1 MSSTQHIKREF
12 NKYPTYIKRWNGR
25 FYKGLITED
34 FVFFC
39 NYHEGDDNGN
49 VEMYT
54 RNMELVSDNYF
65 ASVGLHEALESG
77 EWEYMSPTMKQ
88 NYKLALEAGQFTS

>member
-1 MSSTQHIKREF
+1 MF
-12 NKYPTYIKRWNGR
+12 IKRWNGR
-25 FYKGLITED
+25 FYKGLITKG

-39 NYHEGDDNGN
+39 NYNEGDDNGN

-88 NYKLALEAGQFTS
+88 NYKLALEAGQFE

>member
-1 MSSTQHIKREF
+1 MSSTQHIKREYI
-12 NKYPTYIKRWNGR
+12 KYPMFIKRWNGR
-25 FYKGLITED
+25 FYKGLITKG

-39 NYHEGDDNGN
+39 NYNEGDDNGN

-88 NYKLALEAGQFTS
+88 NYKLALEAGQFE